1 MYRGCVIRYISV
13 FVTKLC
19 LVVVAKFT
27 KFKKFSKFYP
37 LPRNIIS
44 LEIYA
49 KTFLHNHATK
59 EKHNVRFINSLVF
72 KNMDKLTLFNDHL
85 RIKVDGL

>member
-1 MYRGCVIRYISV
+1 MWGCVIRYISV

-19 LVVVAKFT
+19 FVVVAKFT

-44 LEIYA
+44 LKIYA
-49 KTFLHNHATK
+49 KTFLHNLTFLILH
-59 EKHNVRFINSLVF
+59 VVINML
-72 KNMDKLTLFNDHL
+72 KINYLC
-85 RIKVDGL
+85 